1 VIEKIASRFK
11 TADGQEHPTWNAA
24 RKHQTGLDLAE
35 TIRAAAPSLSGA
47 QVAGL
52 VKAINSAWNVSRRGK
67 VKPLGD
73 IGVSLK

>member
-35 TIRAAAPSLSGA
+35 TIRKAAPSLSGA

-52 VKAINSAWNVSRRGK
+52 VKAISSTWNISRRGGEK
-67 VKPLGD
+67 LRGD
-73 IGVSLK
+73 IEESRK